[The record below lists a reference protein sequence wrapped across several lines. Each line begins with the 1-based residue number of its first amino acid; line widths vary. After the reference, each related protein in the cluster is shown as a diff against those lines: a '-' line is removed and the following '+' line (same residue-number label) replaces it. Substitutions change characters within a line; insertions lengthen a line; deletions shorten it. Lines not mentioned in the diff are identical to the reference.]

1 VRDADASRDV
11 AIRVRCPGI
20 ERNTM
25 KARIVLTALA
35 LATAG
40 AIFAPTAEAA
50 TAPFDRELGLEA
62 RYALDASKRVAT
74 GWPTTFVYARCY
86 ATEAAFEGAA
96 WWRLGHPQPGF
107 LIAYAIKGEHTVY
120 LRPSTCRAAHR
131 FMRKME
137 TGTTRKATEAE
148 VGAYATLLH
157 EALHVQGI
165 RNERTT
171 ECIAN
176 DSVRWSAARYSIRES
191 EANRLTRMAF
201 NVSRKMTARRYH
213 SVSGECQYMLSGSG
227 LDWADFLA

>member
-1 VRDADASRDV
+1 
-11 AIRVRCPGI
+11 
-20 ERNTM
+20 M
-25 KARIVLTALA
+25 QARIVLAALA

-40 AIFAPTAEAA
+40 AMFAPAAQAA

-62 RYALDASKRVAT
+62 RYALDASKYAETTRS
-74 GWPTTFVYARCY
+74 TTFVYARCY

-96 WWRLGHPQPGF
+96 MWRFGDADPSF

-148 VGAYATLLH
+148 VGAYSTLLH
-157 EALHVQGI
+157 EGLHVQGI

-176 DSVRWSAARYSIRES
+176 DSVRWSAARYGIRES

-201 NVSRKMTARRYH
+201 NVSRKTTARRYH
-213 SVSGECQYMLSGSG
+213 NVSGECQNRLSGR
-227 LDWADFLA
+227 DWTDFLA